1 MEPEP
6 SGAGLFSGAEDSENT
21 EAPESS
27 NNG

>member
-6 SGAGLFSGAEDSENT
+6 SGAGLFSGAENSEKAQ
-21 EAPESS
+21 APESS